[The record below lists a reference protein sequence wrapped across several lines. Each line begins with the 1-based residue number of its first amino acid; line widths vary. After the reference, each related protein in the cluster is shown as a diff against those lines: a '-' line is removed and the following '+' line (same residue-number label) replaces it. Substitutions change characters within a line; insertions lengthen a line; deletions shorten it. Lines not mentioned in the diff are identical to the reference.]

1 MRIID
6 AHVHLSPPS
15 ALGKGEERLGSRL
28 ERNGW
33 RAAGDGG
40 FPAMPPYLTD
50 SCFPAEALVA
60 LMDACGVEAAVIQQT
75 PLAPQNEETARA
87 VERYP
92 DRLSGAM
99 LLEPREG
106 WREEMEYWH
115 GRGLR
120 SVKLEMRSLTEK
132 TMYPGLKYTNGRMLA
147 LFARAGEL
155 GLTVTVDPAPTD
167 YAVYDPEDLRE
178 ALEAC
183 PRTRFVLCHLAYPR
197 PMDSAEGREKWE
209 RMAALAGLPNCWL
222 DVSAMPDFFGEE
234 GWPYPT
240 ALELLSRVRDMVGIR
255 KLLWGSD
262 IPGTLCSA
270 AYPQMIEMFR
280 RGDLT
285 PAEQEALFC
294 RNAPE
299 AYRLP
304 AGKGNA

>member
-15 ALGKGEERLGSRL
+15 ALGRGEERLGSRL

-33 RAAGDGG
+33 RRTAEGG

-50 SCFPAEALVA
+50 SCFTAEGLIA
-60 LMDACGVEAAVIQQT
+60 LMDANGVEAAVIQQT
-75 PLAPQNEETARA
+75 PLSPQNEETARA

-99 LLEPREG
+99 LLEPRES
-106 WREEMEYWH
+106 WREEMEYWY

-120 SVKLEMRSLTEK
+120 GVKLEMRSLTEK
-132 TMYPGLKYTNGRMLA
+132 TMYPGLRYTDSRMLA
-147 LFARAGEL
+147 LFARAGEM
-155 GLTVTVDPAPTD
+155 GLTVTIDPAPTD
-167 YAVYDPEDLRE
+167 YAVYDPEALRA

-197 PMDSAEGREKWE
+197 PLDSLESREKWE
-209 RMAALAGLPNCWL
+209 RMADLAGLPNCWL

-234 GWPYPT
+234 GWPYPS
-240 ALELLSRVRDMVGIR
+240 ALELLGRARDRVGIR
-255 KLLWGSD
+255 KLIWGSD
-262 IPGTLCSA
+262 IPGTLCAA
-270 AYPQMIEMFR
+270 AYPQLIEMFR
-280 RGDLT
+280 RAELT
-285 PAEQEALFC
+285 PAEREALFS

-299 AYRLP
+299 AYALP
-304 AGKGNA
+304 AGKGEA

>member
-1 MRIID
+1 MKIID

-15 ALGKGEERLGSRL
+15 ALGRGEERLGSRL
-28 ERNGW
+28 ERNG
-33 RAAGDGG
+33 RRMTADGG
-40 FPAMPPYLTD
+40 FRAMPPYLTD
-50 SCFPAEALVA
+50 SCFSEEGLIA
-60 LMDACGVEAAVIQQT
+60 LMDAYGVEAAVIQQT
-75 PLAPQNEETARA
+75 PLSPQNEETARA

-106 WREEMEYWH
+106 WREEMEYWSD
-115 GRGLR
+115 RGLC
-120 SVKLEMRSLTEK
+120 SVKLEMRSLTEQ
-132 TMYPGLKYTNGRMLA
+132 TMYPGLRYTSERMLA
-147 LFARAGEL
+147 LFSRAGEL
-155 GLTVTVDPAPTD
+155 GLTVTIDPAPTD
-167 YAVYDPEDLRE
+167 YGIYAPEELRA

-183 PRTRFVLCHLAYPR
+183 PKTRFVLCHLAYPR
-197 PMDSAEGREKWE
+197 PLDGAENREKWM
-209 RMAALAGLPNCWL
+209 RMAGLGRLPNCWL
-222 DVSAMPDFFGEE
+222 DVSAMPDFFGAE

-240 ALELLSRVRDMVGIR
+240 ALELLSRVRDAVGIR

-285 PAEQEALFC
+285 PSELEALFC

-299 AYRLP
+299 AYTLP
-304 AGKGNA
+304 AGKG

>member
-1 MRIID
+1 MKIID

-15 ALGKGEERLGSRL
+15 ALGAGEARLGSRL
-28 ERNGW
+28 EKYGW
-33 RAAGDGG
+33 RTTRAGG
-40 FPAMPPYLTD
+40 FRALPPYMAD
-50 SCFPAEALVA
+50 SCFSAEGLIA
-60 LMDACGVEAAVIQQT
+60 LMDACEVEAAVLQQT
-75 PLAPQNEETARA
+75 PLSPQNEETALA

-92 DRLSGAM
+92 DRLGGAM

-106 WREEMEYWH
+106 WREEMAYWY

-120 SVKLEMRSLTEK
+120 SVKLEMRSLTEE
-132 TMYPGLKYTNGRMLA
+132 TMYPGLRYTGERMLA
-147 LFARAGEL
+147 LFSRAGEL
-155 GLTVTVDPAPTD
+155 GLTVTIDPAPTD
-167 YAVYDPEDLRE
+167 YGIYAPEELR
-178 ALEAC
+178 AAMEAC

-197 PMDSAEGREKWE
+197 PIDGAEGREKWE
-209 RMAALAGLPNCWL
+209 RMAALGRLPNCWL

-240 ALELLSRVRDMVGIR
+240 ALALLRRVRDMVGIR

-262 IPGTLCSA
+262 IPGTLCTA

-280 RGDLT
+280 RADLT

-299 AYRLP
+299 AYSLP
-304 AGKGNA
+304 AGKG

>member
-1 MRIID
+1 M
-6 AHVHLSPPS
+6 
-15 ALGKGEERLGSRL
+15 GEERLGSRL
-28 ERNGW
+28 ERNG
-33 RAAGDGG
+33 RRVTAEGG
-40 FPAMPPYLTD
+40 FQAMPPYLTD
-50 SCFPAEALVA
+50 SCFSAEALIA
-60 LMDACGVEAAVIQQT
+60 LMDAYGVEQAILQQT

-106 WREEMEYWH
+106 WREEMEYWY

-120 SVKLEMRSLTEK
+120 SVKLEMRSLTEQ
-132 TMYPGLKYTNGRMLA
+132 TMYPGLRYTESRMLA

-155 GLTVTVDPAPTD
+155 GLTVTIDPAPTD
-167 YAVYDPEDLRE
+167 YRIYAPEELRE
-178 ALEAC
+178 AAEAC

-197 PMDSAEGREKWE
+197 PIDSPESREKWE
-209 RMAALAGLPNCWL
+209 RMAGLARLPNCWL

-240 ALELLSRVRDMVGIR
+240 ALELLSRVRDAVGVR

-262 IPGTLCSA
+262 IPGTLCAA

-285 PAEQEALFC
+285 PAELDALFY

-299 AYRLP
+299 AYSLP
-304 AGKGNA
+304 AGKGRE